1 MLKKKNGGIHRTI
14 TLTEPVQGTQ
24 NLVPKKVHIIFV
36 FVSFIEGTPLLRG
49 KGHFFWV
56 LKPRF
61 NLHSEDTLAL
71 KKWLTTKIVD
81 KQLSNLHSGDT
92 CLSLEEVPWIEVPL

>member
-1 MLKKKNGGIHRTI
+1 MLKKKTGKFTGQS
-14 TLTEPVQGTQ
+14 LLQ
-24 NLVPKKVHIIFV
+24 NQFRGHKIWSRKKVHIIFV

-56 LKPRF
+56 PKPRF